1 MHQPAL
7 KHLCGDPVM
16 ARLIEKIGQ
25 PDLTPTRQ
33 PTFQS
38 IARAIVYQ
46 QLSGKAAETIFKRF
60 VALFDKSGANFP
72 GPQEVLMAPK
82 RKLRTAGLSEA
93 KANAILDLARR
104 ARAGLVPTLEQCD
117 GLSDAQLK
125 DVFTAI
131 KGVGPW
137 TVEMLLIFNLG
148 RPDVLPHNDLGVRR
162 GFQIAH
168 KLRKMPS
175 PERVAREGKKW
186 APHRTVAA
194 WYLWRATDDVK
205 EVKKA
210 RAQARNKKK
219 K

>member
-7 KHLCGDPVM
+7 KHLRGDPVM
-16 ARLIEKIGQ
+16 SRLIEKIGQ
-25 PDLTPTRQ
+25 PALEPTRH

-60 VALFDKSGANFP
+60 VALFDKSGGTFP
-72 GPQEVLMAPK
+72 GPQEVLMLPK
-82 RKLRTAGLSEA
+82 RKLRSAGLSEA
-93 KANAILDLARR
+93 KANAIIDLASR
-104 ARAGLVPTLEQCD
+104 ARAGLVPTLEQCEQ
-117 GLSDAQLK
+117 LSDAQLK

-168 KLRKMPS
+168 RLRKMPS
-175 PERVAREGKKW
+175 PERVARDGKKW
-186 APHRTVAA
+186 APHRTLAA
-194 WYLWRATDDVK
+194 WYLWRATDDEA

-210 RAQARNKKK
+210 RASSRKRKK
-219 K
+219 